1 MIKKFLTVIILLGV
15 CLFAFCS
22 DFSLGNFI
30 PKRSS
35 ATSSAGSVIIVD
47 VNGYYDLTPDGNSK
61 MHFVQG
67 VVGGT
72 GLSFSSGSSA
82 TDTAHYNESMLV
94 AIVTTNKTGKISG
107 TIGFEYDGY
116 NKSSYSIPY
125 LCILV
130 KVSGFDERHNSYS
143 TVYSDWYGDSS
154 NTYTVVA
161 AAMSNS
167 GQTLNYTIEKGECI
181 HVVHVP
187 FSYQNTVFWGDANP
201 YSSSR
206 NYSITSASY
215 TYRHSCTF
223 SYDANGTTGTDTDG
237 FQNIGK
243 VTSSIRSETR
253 MSVGFTPDEVSITVD
268 QLLENNVAKTNK
280 VSTFNVNYIKEKT
293 STSETSSLYVT
304 LYPYYDNYCFVNEKG
319 RYFLNGFKLSGFSA
333 TASAVQVDANNHDAT
348 IQALSST
355 SEIDT
360 GDYKNICIKITT
372 QSSKSGFYYNETG
385 ILSFD
390 VYPYIKRQPSVEAG
404 DYSSIIVAE
413 FSAE

>member
-1 MIKKFLTVIILLGV
+1 MIKKTLTVIILLVV
-15 CLFAFCS
+15 CLSVFSS
-22 DFSLGNFI
+22 DFNLGNYI

-35 ATSSAGSVIIVD
+35 ATDSAGSVIIVD

-61 MHFVQG
+61 LHFVQG

-72 GLSFSSGSSA
+72 NLSFSSGSSV
-82 TDTAHYNESMLV
+82 TDVNHYNESMLV
-94 AIVTTNKTGKISG
+94 AIVTSNKNGKVSG
-107 TIGFEYDGY
+107 TIGFELSGY
-116 NKSSYSIPY
+116 NKNSYSIPY

-130 KVSGFDERHNSYS
+130 KVSGFSERHNSYS
-143 TVYSDWYGDSS
+143 TAYSDWYGDST

-167 GQTLNYTIEKGECI
+167 GRTMSYTIENGECLHI
-181 HVVHVP
+181 VHVP
-187 FSYQNTVFWGDANP
+187 FSYQNTVFWEDANP

-206 NYSITSASY
+206 YYSITSYSY
-215 TYRHSCTF
+215 TYRHGCTF
-223 SYDANGTTGTDTDG
+223 SYEANGTTGTDTDG
-237 FQNIGK
+237 FQSIGR

-253 MSVGFTPDEVSITVD
+253 MSVGFTPDEASITVD
-268 QLLENNVAKTNK
+268 QLLENNVSKTNK
-280 VSTFNVNYIKEKT
+280 VSTFNINYVKEKT

-304 LYPYYDNYCFVNEKG
+304 LYPYFENYCFTNGKG
-319 RYFLNGFKLSGFSA
+319 RFFLNGFKISGFNA
-333 TASAVQVDANNHDAT
+333 TAEAVQVDVNNHNSV
-348 IQALSST
+348 IQSLSYN

-372 QSSKSGFYYNETG
+372 KSSRSGFYYNETG
-385 ILSFD
+385 TLSFD